1 MKVFFHGTK
10 PRIGAKCIVVLAC
23 LLAAGVANAQ
33 ESDLG
38 KSKWG
43 VWIDFHF
50 GANFMDGSRG
60 FTDYMQSNYPSLDYR
75 SAYIGWEMV
84 GLGYGVEYRG
94 FTLGMFLD
102 AALGS
107 SGAAVKNQLV
117 KKDDR
122 NFRLDLGYRIPLGKL
137 FTLEPTAGFG
147 VSMSDLFLSTSRGG
161 ADYVN
166 SFSTVNYIVPLT
178 VNILTDMRGGDVGIY
193 LQYIIGVGQI
203 GTTHITG
210 LDTEVADLHF
220 QPSTLT
226 FGCKYRF

>member
-1 MKVFFHGTK
+1 MKVLFHEAR
-10 PRIGAKCIVVLAC
+10 PLVGAKCIVVLAC
-23 LLAAGVANAQ
+23 LLAAGMANAQ
-33 ESDLG
+33 ESESG
-38 KSKWG
+38 KPRWDF
-43 VWIDFHF
+43 WIDFHF
-50 GANFMDGSRG
+50 GANFLDGSRG
-60 FTDYMQSNYPSLDYR
+60 FTDYMQSTHPSLDYR
-75 SAYIGWEMV
+75 NAYIGWEMV

-107 SGAAVKNQLV
+107 SGTAVKNQYV

-122 NFRLDLGYRIPLGKL
+122 NFHLDLGYRIPLGKL

-147 VSMSDLFLSTSRGG
+147 VSMSDIVLSTSRGG

-178 VNILTDMRGGDVGIY
+178 ISMTTDMRGGDVGIY
-193 LQYIIGVGQI
+193 LQYIIGAGQI
-203 GTTHITG
+203 GTTHVTG

>member
-1 MKVFFHGTK
+1 MKVLFHEAR
-10 PRIGAKCIVVLAC
+10 PLVGAKCIVVLAC
-23 LLAAGVANAQ
+23 LLAAGMANAQ
-33 ESDLG
+33 ESESG
-38 KSKWG
+38 KPRWD

-50 GANFMDGSRG
+50 GANFLDGSRG
-60 FTDYMQSNYPSLDYR
+60 FTDYMQSTHPSLDYR
-75 SAYIGWEMV
+75 SSYLGWEMF

-107 SGAAVKNQLV
+107 SGTAVKNQYV
-117 KKDDR
+117 RKDDR
-122 NFRLDLGYRIPLGKL
+122 NFHLDLGYRIPLGKL

-147 VSMSDLFLSTSRGG
+147 VSMSDIVLSTSRGG

-178 VNILTDMRGGDVGIY
+178 ISMTTDMRGGDVGIY
-193 LQYIIGVGQI
+193 LQYIIGAGQI
-203 GTTHITG
+203 GTTHVTG